1 MSMKKYILAV
11 LLAGIGLHAFGQTD
25 SIPDIQLWNL
35 RECID
40 YALANNLQIKRSAL
54 NVETNQVNLRQ
65 YRMNQLPA
73 VNASS
78 SYGYNWGR
86 GLDPTTN
93 QFVTSQR
100 NAVADAGV
108 NASVTLFN
116 GMRIQNTIKQ
126 GSKDLFAS
134 EEDLAKMRN
143 DVSLNVTNYFINVVF
158 NRELVENAKSQLAST
173 QQQLERT
180 KKQVAAG
187 ALSRSEELNL
197 EAQVATNEVN
207 LINQTNALTMSL
219 LQLKQTL
226 QIPASAPFD
235 IDVPQLDPE
244 DLVMDHSRDEV
255 YAMAREIMPEIKASQ
270 LRVESSYF
278 GIKAARG
285 NLYPRLS
292 INGSVNTTYSESAE
306 SRFIPDGGYRAND
319 SLPIARVAPFR
330 YVAQNELQST
340 NQQLWGM
347 ENNIF
352 ALTPTGSIQRVYMFD
367 QQVKDNFYKAVR
379 LTITIPI
386 FNNYTARAQ
395 LQRSLIASE
404 QAKVNA
410 LEVEQTLRQNI
421 ETSFNDALAASKSY
435 ESSLKQVAARDEAFR
450 MTKQRFD
457 IGAVNY
463 VDYQVAENN
472 LFQAKSDLARAKYN
486 FIFRK
491 KLLDFYQGKPIEL

>member
-11 LLAGIGLHAFGQTD
+11 LLTGIGLTGFGQTD
-25 SIPDIQLWNL
+25 SIPDVKLWSL

-40 YALANNLQIKRSAL
+40 YALANNLQVKQSEL
-54 NVETNQVNLRQ
+54 NVEGYEVNLRQ
-65 YRMNQLPA
+65 YKMNLLPT
-73 VNASS
+73 VNAST

-100 NAVADAGV
+100 NTVGDAG
-108 NASVTLFN
+108 AQATVTLFN

-126 GSKDLFAS
+126 GGRDVLAS
-134 EEDLAKMRN
+134 QQDLAKMRN
-143 DVSLNVTNYFINVVF
+143 DWSLNVTNYFINVVF
-158 NRELVENAKSQLAST
+158 NKELVENAKSQLASS

-207 LINQTNALTMSL
+207 LVNQTNSLTLSL
-219 LQLKQTL
+219 LTLKQAL
-226 QIPASAPFD
+226 QITASAPFD

-244 DLVMDHSRDEV
+244 DLMMDHSRDEV
-255 YAMAREIMPEIKASQ
+255 YAMAREIMPEIKASR
-270 LRVESSYF
+270 LKVESSYYA
-278 GIKAARG
+278 IKSARG

-292 INGSVNTTYSESAE
+292 LTGSINSTYSQSAE
-306 SRFIPDGGYRAND
+306 TRFIPDGGFSLGQAPVGRAGTSPD
-319 SLPIARVAPFR
+319 AA
-330 YVAQNELQST
+330 
-340 NQQLWGM
+340 
-347 ENNIF
+347 
-352 ALTPTGSIQRVYMFD
+352 ALNVYSISPTGAYQDSYKFD
-367 QQVKDNFYKAVR
+367 QQFKDNVYKTIR
-379 LTITIPI
+379 LQLTIPI
-386 FNNYTARAQ
+386 FNNYTARAT
-395 LQRSLIASE
+395 LQRNMVTNE
-404 QAKVNA
+404 QAKISA
-410 LEVEQTLRQNI
+410 LLAENTLRQNI

-450 MTKQRFD
+450 MTKQRYD
-457 IGAVNY
+457 IGAVSY
-463 VDYQVAENN
+463 VDYQIAENN